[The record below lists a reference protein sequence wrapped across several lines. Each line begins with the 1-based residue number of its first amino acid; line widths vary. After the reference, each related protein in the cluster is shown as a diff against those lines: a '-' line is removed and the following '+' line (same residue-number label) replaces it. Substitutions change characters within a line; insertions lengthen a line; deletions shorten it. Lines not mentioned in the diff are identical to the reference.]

1 MTEDEVFEQAVETA
15 LRPGEHGEPPG
26 DPEALRAVL
35 RDAKPWIVASARAQH
50 DRYAELS
57 VETVRARSVVRS
69 AKKHPFL
76 WRFLVLFVIPLTESV
91 LVRLV
96 FKYGVNGNPA
106 LPLVSYTVAAAGI
119 AAVVLG
125 VSYLGVVG
133 RTIAWFCGVLALGG
147 VTLLALAAN
156 VVALVVGPWPW
167 LFATF
172 PLGVGLV
179 WVGGLL
185 IEALNVLLPPA
196 MLAAKSAAANRALVE
211 WRSAMVNAGVLP
223 ALRAE
228 LGGTRIVP
236 GTELRFNDARNL
248 HRGGSLI
255 SHQPVPA
262 GRELAELV
270 DSLDGGSFALAGPRG
285 SGKTNLLRAF
295 CQGAYR
301 RQGQAADLT
310 VLVAA
315 PVDYVPREFVLH
327 LYAQACHA
335 VLAHLRDTA
344 PSVLRRRWWARPDQR
359 RLLARSAQR
368 GLRDIA
374 YVQTVTGETSGKF
387 GFRGAELAYKRA
399 TSLAGRPPTYPEVVD
414 DFREFV
420 RTVARTLDP
429 VRVVIAIDEIDRI
442 GAGEPARRF
451 LNEIKAVFDVP
462 GCYYLMSV
470 STEAQH
476 DFELAGMGLRSVFD
490 SSFDE
495 VVRVDYLDFQL
506 ARGLIS
512 RSVDGLPEVFVAL
525 AYAFSGGLARQLTR
539 SARAIVRQ
547 PRGTSLV
554 DVAEKLIT
562 DELDRVCKTT
572 SDALT
577 ALDDRDGVTKLLRV
591 LVDPDPD
598 LHVLRERV
606 QASYAKEHTAIGDLA
621 DRAAARI
628 AFLAAVRDHFTNDLA
643 EVVPAQVD
651 ALARARRY
659 AGSNPATGLALLEE
673 FSSASTARPAPG
685 RSPR

>member
-1 MTEDEVFEQAVETA
+1 MTEDEVFDEAVEVA
-15 LRPGEHGEPPG
+15 LEAPPGER
-26 DPEALRAVL
+26 EALRAVL
-35 RDAKPWIVASARAQH
+35 RDAKPWIVASARAHH
-50 DRYAELS
+50 DRYAKLRGRNL
-57 VETVRARSVVRS
+57 RALALARIAARR
-69 AKKHPFL
+69 PFL
-76 WRFLVLFVIPLTESV
+76 WRCVLLVVVPVTDCVFWSLL
-91 LVRLV
+91 
-96 FKYGVNGNPA
+96 FKYGVNGDPA
-106 LPLVSYTVAAAGI
+106 LPVGRNAAIAAGI
-119 AAVVLG
+119 AALVLG
-125 VSYLGVVG
+125 VSYLTVIG
-133 RTIAWFCGVLALGG
+133 RTVAWFWGVLGLSCITLTALI
-147 VTLLALAAN
+147 VNLAA
-156 VVALVVGPWPW
+156 VFVWPWPW
-167 LFATF
+167 VLATA
-172 PLGVGLV
+172 PLGLGLM
-179 WVGGLL
+179 WGAGML
-185 IEALNVLLPPA
+185 IEVTTAVLPPA
-196 MLAAKSAAANRALVE
+196 MIAGRTAATDQALRE
-211 WRSAMVNAGVLP
+211 WRSAMLYDGVLP

-236 GTELRFNDARNL
+236 GTELRFDDARNL

-262 GRELAELV
+262 GRELADLV

-295 CQGAYR
+295 CRGAYR
-301 RQGQAADLT
+301 RRGQAADLS

-327 LYAQACHA
+327 LYAQTCHA
-335 VLAHLRDTA
+335 VLAHLRESA
-344 PSVLRRRWWARPDQR
+344 PKIVWRRRHDGRVQ
-359 RLLARSAQR
+359 LAKAAQR

-374 YVQTVTGETSGKF
+374 YVQTLTGETSGKF

-399 TSLAGRPPTYPEVVD
+399 TSLTGRPPTYPEVVD
-414 DFREFV
+414 DFRTFV
-420 RTVARTLDP
+420 RDVARTLDP

-512 RSVDGLPEVFVAL
+512 RSVEGLPEVFVAL
-525 AYAFSGGLARQLTR
+525 AYAFSGGLARQLSR

-547 PRGTSLV
+547 PRGSALAAVT
-554 DVAEKLIT
+554 EKLVA

-572 SDALT
+572 GDALT

-591 LVDPDPD
+591 LADPDPD
-598 LHVLRERV
+598 LHVLRDRV
-606 QASYAKEHTAIGDLA
+606 QGAYSKEHTAIGDLA

-628 AFLAAVRDHFTNDLA
+628 AFLAAVRDHFTDLT

-673 FSSASTARPAPG
+673 FSSASTARPAPE

>member
-1 MTEDEVFEQAVETA
+1 MTEDEVFEQAVEAA
-15 LRPGEHGEPPG
+15 LRPGGHGEPPG

-35 RDAKPWIVASARAQH
+35 REAKPWIVASARAQH
-50 DRYAELS
+50 DRYAELRVGS
-57 VETVRARSVVRS
+57 TRALALATV
-69 AKKHPFL
+69 KHPLL
-76 WRFLVLFVIPLTESV
+76 WRCLLLIVIPVTEC
-91 LVRLV
+91 LLAALL

-106 LPLVSYTVAAAGI
+106 LPVVRNTAIAAGI
-119 AAVVLG
+119 AVSVLG
-125 VSYLGVVG
+125 VSYLTVIGRTVAWFWGVVG
-133 RTIAWFCGVLALGG
+133 LGCITLAVVG
-147 VTLLALAAN
+147 AN
-156 VVALVVGPWPW
+156 LVALIVGPWFAV
-167 LFATF
+167 FATA
-172 PLGVGLV
+172 PLGVLTV
-179 WVGGLL
+179 WGVGHLT
-185 IEALNVLLPPA
+185 EALNALLPPA
-196 MLAAKSAAANRALVE
+196 MLAARSAAAEQALGE
-211 WRSAMVNAGVLP
+211 WRSAMLNDGVLP

-236 GTELRFNDARNL
+236 GTELAFGDARNL

-270 DSLDGGSFALAGPRG
+270 DTLDGGSFALAGPRG

-301 RQGQAADLT
+301 RQGQAADLS

-335 VLAHLRDTA
+335 VLAHLREAA
-344 PSVLRRRWWARPDQR
+344 PKVVPRRRRVRHDER
-359 RLLARSAQR
+359 RRLARSAQR

-374 YVQTVTGETSGKF
+374 YVQTLTGETSGKF

-399 TSLAGRPPTYPEVVD
+399 TSLTGRPPTYPEVVD
-414 DFREFV
+414 DFRGFV
-420 RTVARTLDP
+420 GAVARTLDP

-525 AYAFSGGLARQLTR
+525 AFAFSGGLARQLTR

-547 PRGTSLV
+547 VRGTSLAA
-554 DVAEKLIT
+554 VAEKLVA

-591 LVDPDPD
+591 LADPDPD
-598 LHVLRERV
+598 LHVLHERV
-606 QASYAKEHTAIGDLA
+606 QASYTSEHTAIGDLA

-628 AFLAAVRDHFTNDLA
+628 AFLAVVRDYFADDLT

-673 FSSASTARPAPG
+673 FSSASTARRAPG

>member
-1 MTEDEVFEQAVETA
+1 MTEDEVFEQVVEAA
-15 LRPGEHGEPPG
+15 LRLGEHGEPPG

-50 DRYAELS
+50 DRYTELAVVS
-57 VETVRARSVVRS
+57 ASGLARS
-69 AKKHPFL
+69 ATKHPFL
-76 WRFLVLFVIPLTESV
+76 WRCLLLVVIPVTVWV
-91 LVRLV
+91 LWVLL

-106 LPLVSYTVAAAGI
+106 IPVVRNSAFGLGT
-119 AAVVLG
+119 AAVVFGISYTG
-125 VSYLGVVG
+125 VIG
-133 RTIAWFCGVLALGG
+133 RTVAWFWGVAGQGSVSLSVLIANVGAVVAAGWLVLLVTVPLSLALVWG
-147 VTLLALAAN
+147 VGHLTEVLN
-156 VVALVVGPWPW
+156 VV
-167 LFATF
+167 
-172 PLGVGLV
+172 
-179 WVGGLL
+179 
-185 IEALNVLLPPA
+185 LPPA
-196 MLAAKSAAANRALVE
+196 MLVGRLVAADQALAE
-211 WRSAMVNAGVLP
+211 WRSAMLNDGVLP

-228 LGGTRIVP
+228 LGGTRVVP
-236 GTELRFNDARNL
+236 GTALAFGDARNL

-270 DSLDGGSFALAGPRG
+270 GTLDGGSFALAGPRG

-301 RQGQAADLT
+301 GQGQAADLS

-327 LYAQACHA
+327 LYARACHA
-335 VLAHLRDTA
+335 VLAHLRETERK
-344 PSVLRRRWWARPDQR
+344 VVRRRWWVRHDDR
-359 RLLARSAQR
+359 RRLARSAQR

-374 YVQTVTGETSGKF
+374 YVQTLTGETSGKF
-387 GFRGAELAYKRA
+387 GFRGAELAHKRA

-414 DFREFV
+414 DFRTFV
-420 RTVARTLDP
+420 RDVARTLDP
-429 VRVVIAIDEIDRI
+429 VRVVIAVDEIDRI

-462 GCYYLMSV
+462 GCYYLVSV

-547 PRGTSLV
+547 PRGSLLA
-554 DVAEKLIT
+554 DVAEKLVA

-591 LVDPDPD
+591 LADPDPD

-628 AFLAAVRDHFTNDLA
+628 AFLAVVRDHFTNDLT
-643 EVVPAQVD
+643 EVLPAQVD

-673 FSSASTARPAPG
+673 FSSASPARPAPG

>member
-1 MTEDEVFEQAVETA
+1 MTEDEVFEQAVATA
-15 LRPGEHGEPPG
+15 LEPG
-26 DPEALRAVL
+26 DPESLRAVL
-35 RDAKPWIVASARAQH
+35 RGAKPWIVASARVQH
-50 DRYAELS
+50 DRYAKLAVGTS
-57 VETVRARSVVRS
+57 GFAARR
-69 AKKHPFL
+69 PFL
-76 WRFLVLFVIPLTESV
+76 WRFLLLVVLPVTEWV
-91 LVRLV
+91 LAVLL

-106 LPLVSYTVAAAGI
+106 IPVVGYTAPVAGTAAVMLAVSYTNVIGRTVAWWWGLAGLGFISLTVVAANIGVLVTGAWP
-119 AAVVLG
+119 AVFATVPLG
-125 VSYLGVVG
+125 FGLLWGVV
-133 RTIAWFCGVLALGG
+133 RLT
-147 VTLLALAAN
+147 
-156 VVALVVGPWPW
+156 
-167 LFATF
+167 
-172 PLGVGLV
+172 
-179 WVGGLL
+179 
-185 IEALNVLLPPA
+185 EALTALLPPA
-196 MLAAKSAAANRALVE
+196 MIAGRAAAARNALDE
-211 WRSAMVNAGVLP
+211 WRSAMLNEGVLP

-228 LGGTRIVP
+228 SGGTRIVP
-236 GTELRFNDARNL
+236 GTALAFGDAKSL

-270 DSLDGGSFALAGPRG
+270 DTLDGGSFALAGPRG

-295 CQGAYR
+295 CRGAYR
-301 RQGQAADLT
+301 RQDQAADLS

-335 VLAHLRDTA
+335 VLAHLRETA
-344 PSVLRRRWWARPDQR
+344 GKGVWRRWRVR
-359 RLLARSAQR
+359 RGERGRLARSAQR

-374 YVQTVTGETSGKF
+374 YVQTLTRETSGKF
-387 GFRGAELAYKRA
+387 GFRGAELAHKRA

-420 RTVARTLDP
+420 RAVARTLDP

-442 GAGEPARRF
+442 GAGEPARKF

-495 VVRVDYLDFQL
+495 VVRVDYLDFEL

-547 PRGTSLV
+547 PRGTSLA
-554 DVAEKLIT
+554 DVAEKLVA

-591 LVDPDPD
+591 LADPGPD
-598 LHVLRERV
+598 LHVLRDRV
-606 QASYAKEHTAIGDLA
+606 QASYAKEHTAIGDLG

-628 AFLAAVRDHFTNDLA
+628 AFLAVVRDHFTNDLT

-673 FSSASTARPAPG
+673 FSSAWTARPAPV
-685 RSPR
+685 RPPP

>member
-1 MTEDEVFEQAVETA
+1 MTEDEVFEQAVEMA

-50 DRYAELS
+50 DRYVELR
-57 VETVRARSVVRS
+57 VGTTRARALVRS
-69 AKKHPFL
+69 AAKHPFL
-76 WRFLVLFVIPLTESV
+76 WRFFLLFALPVTECVLVLLM
-91 LVRLV
+91 

-106 LPLVSYTVAAAGI
+106 LPVVRNAAIAAGI

-125 VSYLGVVG
+125 VSYLSAIG
-133 RTIAWFCGVLALGG
+133 RTIAWFWTSLAMGG
-147 VTLLALAAN
+147 VSLVVVIAN
-156 VVALVVGPWPW
+156 IGALVTGAWLVLVGTV
-167 LFATF
+167 L
-172 PLGVGLV
+172 LGIGWV
-179 WVGGLL
+179 WVAICLG
-185 IEALNVLLPPA
+185 EAVTALLPPM
-196 MLAAKSAAANRALVE
+196 MLAARSAAAERALAE
-211 WRSAMVNAGVLP
+211 WRSAMLNDGVLP

-236 GTELRFNDARNL
+236 GTELAFGDARSL
-248 HRGGSLI
+248 RRGGSLI

-270 DSLDGGSFALAGPRG
+270 DTLDGGSVALAGPRG

-295 CQGAYR
+295 CRGAYR
-301 RQGQAADLT
+301 RQGQAADLS

-335 VLAHLRDTA
+335 VLAHLRETA
-344 PSVLRRRWWARPDQR
+344 PGAVRRRWRIRHDE
-359 RLLARSAQR
+359 RLQLARSAQR

-374 YVQTVTGETSGKF
+374 YVQTLTGETSGKF
-387 GFRGAELAYKRA
+387 GFRGAELAHKRA
-399 TSLAGRPPTYPEVVD
+399 TSLTGRPPTFPEVVD
-414 DFREFV
+414 DFRGFV
-420 RTVARTLDP
+420 GAVARTLDP

-547 PRGTSLV
+547 PRGSLLA
-554 DVAEKLIT
+554 DVTEKLVA

-572 SDALT
+572 GDALT
-577 ALDDRDGVTKLLRV
+577 ALDDRDAVTKLLRV

-598 LHVLRERV
+598 LHTLRDRV
-606 QASYAKEHTAIGDLA
+606 QVSYAKEHTAIGDLA
-621 DRAAARI
+621 ERAAARI

-673 FSSASTARPAPG
+673 FSSASRASRGPA

>member
-1 MTEDEVFEQAVETA
+1 MTEDEVFDEAVEVA
-15 LRPGEHGEPPG
+15 LEAPPG
-26 DPEALRAVL
+26 GSEAMRAVL
-35 RDAKPWIVASARAQH
+35 RDAKPWIVAAARAQQ
-50 DRYAELS
+50 DRYVKLS
-57 VETVRARSVVRS
+57 VVSSGFVT
-69 AKKHPFL
+69 KHPFL
-76 WRFLVLFVIPLTESV
+76 WRCLLLFVIPVTEWV
-91 LVRLV
+91 LAVLL

-106 LPLVSYTVAAAGI
+106 IPVVRDTAPVVAI
-119 AAVVLG
+119 AAVALGISYTNAVGRAAAWFWGVLG
-125 VSYLGVVG
+125 LGFITLAVVSAIFG
-133 RTIAWFCGVLALGG
+133 ALIT
-147 VTLLALAAN
+147 VSWLT
-156 VVALVVGPWPW
+156 
-167 LFATF
+167 LFATV
-172 PLGVGLV
+172 PLGIGIV
-179 WVGGLL
+179 WGVSRLTTALTALL
-185 IEALNVLLPPA
+185 SPPMVSA
-196 MLAAKSAAANRALVE
+196 RFAAARQALEE
-211 WRSAMVNAGVLP
+211 WRSAMLQEGVLP
-223 ALRAE
+223 ALRAAS
-228 LGGTRIVP
+228 GGDRVVP
-236 GTELRFNDARNL
+236 GTELVFGDAKSL

-270 DSLDGGSFALAGPRG
+270 DTLDGGSFALAGPRG

-295 CQGAYR
+295 CRGAYR
-301 RQGQAADLT
+301 GQDQVADLS

-335 VLAHLRDTA
+335 VLAHLRETA
-344 PSVLRRRWWARPDQR
+344 GKGVRRRWRVR
-359 RLLARSAQR
+359 RGERDRLARSAQR

-374 YVQTVTGETSGKF
+374 YVQTLTGETSGKF
-387 GFRGAELAYKRA
+387 GFRGAELAHKRA
-399 TSLAGRPPTYPEVVD
+399 TSLTGRPRTYPEVVD
-414 DFREFV
+414 DFRGFV
-420 RTVARTLDP
+420 GAVARALDP

-476 DFELAGMGLRSVFD
+476 DFELTGMGLRSVFD

-547 PRGTSLV
+547 PRGTSLGAVTARLV
-554 DVAEKLIT
+554 D

-598 LHVLRERV
+598 LHTLRDRV
-606 QASYAKEHTAIGDLA
+606 QASYAKEHSAIGDLA

-628 AFLAAVRDHFTNDLA
+628 AFLAVVRDHFTDDLA

-673 FSSASTARPAPG
+673 FSSASRASPGPA

>member
-1 MTEDEVFEQAVETA
+1 MTEDEVFEQAVERA
-15 LRPGEHGEPPG
+15 LLPGDHGEPAG
-26 DPEALRAVL
+26 DREHLRAVL
-35 RDAKPWIVASARAQH
+35 RQARSWIVASARPQQE
-50 DRYAELS
+50 RYAGLNAAANQFLIFS
-57 VETVRARSVVRS
+57 AVRF
-69 AKKHPFL
+69 PLL
-76 WRFLVLFVIPLTESV
+76 WRFMLIAPVPVGVWFLVLFAVKADP
-91 LVRLV
+91 RA
-96 FKYGVNGNPA
+96 GDPA
-106 LPLVSYTVAAAGI
+106 LPLGDYVLLAAALSAG
-119 AAVVLG
+119 AFAM
-125 VSYLGVVG
+125 SYLGVG
-133 RTIAWFCGVLALGG
+133 RDLARWWARLSWGVFG
-147 VTLLALAAN
+147 LLALAMCAR
-156 VVALVVGPWPW
+156 VVVDGQ
-167 LFATF
+167 
-172 PLGVGLV
+172 
-179 WVGGLL
+179 WVGWLVAVGAGIVLFFVGAYLNDLL
-185 IEALNVLLPPA
+185 DAVLPSSRHLHQKAEAGQA
-196 MLAAKSAAANRALVE
+196 LAE
-211 WRSAMVNAGVLP
+211 WRSAMFTDGVLP

-228 LGGTRIVP
+228 LGGSRLVP
-236 GTELRFNDARNL
+236 GTELTFGDARNL
-248 HRGGSLI
+248 QRGGSLI

-262 GRELAELV
+262 GEELAELTGT
-270 DSLDGGSFALAGPRG
+270 LDGGSFALAGPRG
-285 SGKTNLLRAF
+285 SGKTALLKAF

-301 RQGQAADLT
+301 SQGQPASLS
-310 VLVAA
+310 VQVAA

-327 LYAQACHA
+327 LYARTCHV
-335 VLAHLRDTA
+335 VLAHLREADPEIT
-344 PSVLRRRWWARPDQR
+344 RRRFRIR
-359 RLLARSAQR
+359 GERGRLARSAQR

-374 YVQTVTGETSGKF
+374 YVQTLTGETSGKF

-399 TSLAGRPPTYPEVVD
+399 TSLTGRPPTYPEVVD
-414 DFREFV
+414 DFRTFV
-420 RTVARTLDP
+420 RDVARTLEP
-429 VRVVIAIDEIDRI
+429 VRVLIAIDEIDRI
-442 GAGEPARRF
+442 GAGESARRF

-495 VVRVDYLDFQL
+495 VARVDYLDFQL

-525 AYAFSGGLARQLTR
+525 AYVFSGGLARQLTR

-547 PRGTSLV
+547 PRGTSLAAV
-554 DVAEKLIT
+554 TEKLVA

-598 LHVLRERV
+598 LHTLRERM

-628 AFLAAVRDHFTNDLA
+628 AFLAAVRDYFTNDLT
-643 EVVPAQVD
+643 EVLPAQVN

>member
-1 MTEDEVFEQAVETA
+1 VTEDEVFEQAVETA
-15 LRPGEHGEPPG
+15 LRPGEHGQPPG
-26 DPEALRAVL
+26 NPEALRAVL
-35 RDAKPWIVASARAQH
+35 RDAKPWIVASARAQY
-50 DRYAELS
+50 DRYVELRL
-57 VETVRARSVVRS
+57 EPVRARNVVRS
-69 AKKHPFL
+69 AKEHPFL

-133 RTIAWFCGVLALGG
+133 RTVAWFCGCMGLGVVGLFALS
-147 VTLLALAAN
+147 AN
-156 VVALVVGPWPW
+156 LVALFVGPWPW
-167 LFATF
+167 LFATL
-172 PLGVGLV
+172 PLGF
-179 WVGGLL
+179 GLL
-185 IEALNVLLPPA
+185 WGSGFLIDALNVLLPPA
-196 MLAAKSAAANRALVE
+196 MLAARSAAADRALVE
-211 WRSAMVNAGVLP
+211 WRFAMLNDGVLP
-223 ALRAE
+223 ALGAE

-236 GTELRFNDARNL
+236 GTTLAFGDARNL

-270 DSLDGGSFALAGPRG
+270 DALDGGSFALAGPRG
-285 SGKTNLLRAF
+285 CGKTNLLRAF
-295 CQGAYR
+295 CRGAYR
-301 RQGQAADLT
+301 RQGQAADLS

-327 LYAQACHA
+327 LYAQACHV
-335 VLAHLRDTA
+335 VLAHLRQVD
-344 PSVLRRRWWARPDQR
+344 PKVVR
-359 RLLARSAQR
+359 RLWRVRNRERVQLARSAQR

-374 YVQTVTGETSGKF
+374 YVQTLTGETSGKF
-387 GFRGAELAYKRA
+387 GFRGAELAHKRA
-399 TSLAGRPPTYPEVVD
+399 ISLAGRPPTYPEVVD

-420 RTVARTLDP
+420 GAVARTLDP
-429 VRVVIAIDEIDRI
+429 VRVLIAIDEIDRI
-442 GAGEPARRF
+442 GAGEPARKF

-525 AYAFSGGLARQLTR
+525 AYVFSGGLARQLTR

-547 PRGTSLV
+547 PRGTSLAAV
-554 DVAEKLIT
+554 TEKLVT

-591 LVDPDPD
+591 LVEPDPD
-598 LHVLRERV
+598 LHALRERV
-606 QASYAKEHTAIGDLA
+606 QTAYAEEDTAIGDLA

-628 AFLAAVRDHFTNDLA
+628 AFLAVVRDHFTDDLT
-643 EVVPAQVD
+643 EVLPAQVD

-673 FSSASTARPAPG
+673 FSSASTARPAPA
-685 RSPR
+685 PPPP

>member
-1 MTEDEVFEQAVETA
+1 MAEDEVFEQAVEAA

-35 RDAKPWIVASARAQH
+35 REAKPWIVASARAHH
-50 DRYAELS
+50 DRYVELRVGS
-57 VETVRARSVVRS
+57 TRALARATV
-69 AKKHPFL
+69 KHPFL
-76 WRFLVLFVIPLTESV
+76 WRCLLLIVIPVTEC
-91 LVRLV
+91 LLAALL
-96 FKYGVNGNPA
+96 FKHGVNGNPA
-106 LPLVSYTVAAAGI
+106 LPVVRNTAIAAGI
-119 AAVVLG
+119 AVVVLG
-125 VSYLGVVG
+125 VSYLTVIGRTVAWFWGFLGLGCITLAVVG
-133 RTIAWFCGVLALGG
+133 ANLVALTVGPWFALFATVPLGVLA
-147 VTLLALAAN
+147 
-156 VVALVVGPWPW
+156 
-167 LFATF
+167 F
-172 PLGVGLV
+172 LGVDHLTD
-179 WVGGLL
+179 
-185 IEALNVLLPPA
+185 ALNALLPPA
-196 MLAAKSAAANRALVE
+196 MLAARTAAAEQALGE
-211 WRSAMVNAGVLP
+211 WRSAMLNDGVLP

-236 GTELRFNDARNL
+236 GTELAFGDARNL

-270 DSLDGGSFALAGPRG
+270 DTLDGGSFALAGPRG

-295 CQGAYR
+295 CRGAYR
-301 RQGQAADLT
+301 RQGQTADLT

-335 VLAHLRDTA
+335 VLAHLRETA
-344 PSVLRRRWWARPDQR
+344 PQVLRRRWWVRPDER

-374 YVQTVTGETSGKF
+374 YVQTLTGETSGKF

-399 TSLAGRPPTYPEVVD
+399 TSLTGRPPTYPEVVD
-414 DFREFV
+414 DFRGFV
-420 RTVARTLDP
+420 GAVARTLDP

-525 AYAFSGGLARQLTR
+525 AFAFSGGLARQLTR

-547 PRGTSLV
+547 VRGTSLAA
-554 DVAEKLIT
+554 VAEKLVA

-591 LVDPDPD
+591 LADPDPD
-598 LHVLRERV
+598 LHVLHERV
-606 QASYAKEHTAIGDLA
+606 QASYTLEHTAIGDLA

-628 AFLAAVRDHFTNDLA
+628 AFLAVVRDYFADDLT

-673 FSSASTARPAPG
+673 FSSASTARRAPG
-685 RSPR
+685 PRPR

>member
-1 MTEDEVFEQAVETA
+1 MTEDEVFEQALEKA
-15 LRPGEHGEPPG
+15 LRPGEHGAPPG
-26 DPEALRAVL
+26 DGDALKAVL
-35 RDAKPWIVASARAQH
+35 QGAKSWVLASARTQQQ
-50 DRYAELS
+50 RYAELHDRELDDALAS
-57 VETVRARSVVRS
+57 AAR
-69 AKKHPFL
+69 HPFL
-76 WRFLVLFVIPLTESV
+76 WRCLLLVLIPLLAWYFTPV
-91 LVRLV
+91 LVKVPLGTRALV
-96 FKYGVNGNPA
+96 
-106 LPLVSYTVAAAGI
+106 LVSLGAVVLATSYTDGIGKTIARTWAGLNWFVLGLI
-119 AAVVLG
+119 LFLLAIGTLLNGEWIAGAAVVL
-125 VSYLGVVG
+125 
-133 RTIAWFCGVLALGG
+133 
-147 VTLLALAAN
+147 
-156 VVALVVGPWPW
+156 
-167 LFATF
+167 
-172 PLGVGLV
+172 
-179 WVGGLL
+179 
-185 IEALNVLLPPA
+185 VLLGFVVSVPRLLRASFTLWPPPDVA
-196 MLAAKSAAANRALVE
+196 RKAAEVERALDE
-211 WRSAMVNAGVLP
+211 WRSVIFSDGVLP
-223 ALRAE
+223 TLRAE

-236 GTELRFNDARNL
+236 GNELTFGNAGSL
-248 HRGGSLI
+248 QRGGSLI

-262 GRELAELV
+262 GTELAALL
-270 DSLDGGSFALAGPRG
+270 DTLDGGSFALAGPRG
-285 SGKTNLLRAF
+285 SGKTSLLRAY

-301 RQGQAADLT
+301 RQGQAVDLT

-327 LYAQACHA
+327 LYAQTCNA
-335 VLAHLRDTA
+335 VLAHLRAAD
-344 PSVLRRRWWARPDQR
+344 PKILRRRRQDDRVQ
-359 RLLARSAQR
+359 LARSAHR
-368 GLRDIA
+368 GLRDVA
-374 YVQTVTGETSGKF
+374 YVQTLAGETSGKF
-387 GFRGAELAYKRA
+387 GFRGAELAYKRG
-399 TSLAGRPPTYPEVVD
+399 TSLTGRPRTFPEVVD
-414 DFREFV
+414 DFRQFV
-420 RTVARTLDP
+420 RTVARTLEP

-462 GCYYLMSV
+462 GCYYLMAV

-547 PRGTSLV
+547 PRGTLLA
-554 DVAEKLIT
+554 DVAEKLIS

-591 LVDPDPD
+591 LADPD
-598 LHVLRERV
+598 LDLHVCYERV
-606 QASYAKEHTAIGDLA
+606 QAAYDGEHTSISDLR

-628 AFLAAVRDHFTNDLA
+628 AFLAVVRDFFTNDLA
-643 EVVPAQVD
+643 EVLPEQVN

-673 FSSASTARPAPG
+673 FSSAATARPAPA

>member
-50 DRYAELS
+50 DRY
-57 VETVRARSVVRS
+57 VEFGVESVRARALVRS

-76 WRFLVLFVIPLTESV
+76 WRFLVLVVIPLTESV

-96 FKYGVNGNPA
+96 FKYGVDGNPA

-119 AAVVLG
+119 AAAVLG
-125 VSYLGVVG
+125 ISYLGVVG
-133 RTIAWFCGVLALGG
+133 RTIAWFCGVLGLGVAVLFALTA
-147 VTLLALAAN
+147 TL
-156 VVALVVGPWPW
+156 VALFVGPWFA
-167 LFATF
+167 LFATL
-172 PLGVGLV
+172 PLGLGLVWGVGLLTEV
-179 WVGGLL
+179 
-185 IEALNVLLPPA
+185 LNAVLSPA
-196 MLAAKSAAANRALVE
+196 MIAARSAAAEQALVE
-211 WRSAMVNAGVLP
+211 WRSAMLNDGVLP

-236 GTELRFNDARNL
+236 GTALAFGDARNL

-295 CQGAYR
+295 CRGAYR
-301 RQGQAADLT
+301 RQGQAADLS

-327 LYAQACHA
+327 LYARACHA
-335 VLAHLRDTA
+335 ALAHLREAD
-344 PSVLRRRWWARPDQR
+344 RRGGWRRWRVR
-359 RLLARSAQR
+359 RDERDRLARSAQR

-374 YVQTVTGETSGKF
+374 YVQTLTGETSGKF

-399 TSLAGRPPTYPEVVD
+399 ASLTGRPPTYPEVVD

-420 RTVARTLDP
+420 RAVARTLDP
-429 VRVVIAIDEIDRI
+429 VRVLIAIDEIDRI

-495 VVRVDYLDFQL
+495 VVRVDYLDFHL

-547 PRGTSLV
+547 PRGTSLA
-554 DVAEKLIT
+554 DVTEKLVA

-598 LHVLRERV
+598 LHALRDRV
-606 QASYAKEHTAIGDLA
+606 QTAYDREHTAIGDLA
-621 DRAAARI
+621 ERATARI
-628 AFLAAVRDHFTNDLA
+628 AFLAVVRDYFTDDLT

-651 ALARARRY
+651 ALARARRH

-673 FSSASTARPAPG
+673 FSSASTARPAPA